1 MLKNARLG
9 VRIGIGFAIVLIM
22 TVLVGGMGFYSLQRL
37 HGGSS
42 LSDRAGDM
50 IATVL
55 RARELEKEYVIDK
68 EVQKAEAASDDLDQV
83 FTLAD
88 KMQTEISE
96 GQGRELLDSIQAES
110 KTYQSLLKDYVT
122 QENQKNE
129 ATQNMENAAREL
141 EVLAEEIMQGAQH
154 TRDQVLTESGQRV
167 DEAMQI
173 GETANE
179 IKDLTA
185 QCRVQESLYLLE
197 GRESNVRE
205 VNKAIE
211 DIDTRIQDMKDK
223 LQGQAMMR
231 QAENLD
237 GCLEEYAQGFEQYQK
252 MMGQQAK
259 AQQVMSQTAEELV
272 ANADK
277 IKSRQKGLLFV
288 LLAEDGTMQEARDR
302 IDILDRCNDIV
313 HMAAKARQ
321 KEKELI
327 ISSDQELANQ
337 VNSWATQ
344 IQTSGYIIADE
355 IQKLA
360 GQSENDDRVKQD
372 IAYAEE
378 VARLGKEY
386 EQAFAEFMDSD
397 EKTLWAR
404 NTMQDAARRLGSA
417 AESINRIQ
425 NIKVAKVR
433 RESRQA
439 QEQARETV
447 QTANLLLQ
455 QTRLCRQKEQ
465 TVALSAG
472 ASGIDAV
479 RSIGQQIVDL
489 GKDMKVH
496 TRDGESQGDKIV
508 AATAHY
514 SQAFDIFVEKIT
526 AQGKAEER
534 MGQAAQRVERQATE
548 IRELQQQ
555 RMGNITSN
563 ANLVMLS
570 GSGGAI
576 GLGVLLASL
585 ITLGVTRPMRRVI
598 DQLFTASDQV
608 NSAAD
613 QIAHSSQQIA
623 EGVNEQAS
631 SLEESSSSLEEM
643 SSQTRQNA
651 EHAKEAKRSRD
662 DAYQSLQTAVQAM
675 HQTTDAMGRISSR
688 GEEIGKIIKT
698 IDDIAFQTN
707 LLALNAAVEAAR
719 AGEAGKGFAVVAEEV
734 RNLAQRSAE
743 AAQDTQILI
752 EKTVNEIQNGSKLLE
767 QTREAF
773 AHTEQQNQQVGGLID
788 EISTASDEQAQG
800 IEQVNTAVAEMD
812 KVVQTSAADAEEA
825 ASVAEELSA
834 QARELEAVVQD
845 LLNVVGS
852 GGTAHSSENAD
863 DEEYQSPEVSSNE
876 QEVGLRNKE
885 EDKKTYPKFSA

>member
-9 VRIGIGFAIVLIM
+9 VRIGVGFAIVLIM

-37 HGGSS
+37 HEGFS

-50 IATVL
+50 IAKVL
-55 RARELEKEYVIDK
+55 RAQELEKEYVIGK
-68 EVQKAEAASDDLDQV
+68 KPQKAEAASQDLDQV
-83 FTLAD
+83 FTLANT
-88 KMQTEISE
+88 MQTEVSE
-96 GQGRELLDSIQAES
+96 GQGRELLDSIQSES
-110 KTYQSLLKDYVT
+110 QKYQGLLKDYVT
-122 QENQKNE
+122 HENQKNQ
-129 ATQNMENAAREL
+129 ATQNMENAAQEL
-141 EVLAEEIMQGAQH
+141 EILAEKIMRTAQDK
-154 TRDQVLTESGQRV
+154 RDQVVKESGQRV
-167 DEAMQI
+167 DAAMQI

-185 QCRVQESLYLLE
+185 QCRVQESLYILE
-197 GRESNVRE
+197 GQESNVQE

-211 DIDTRIQDMKDK
+211 GIDTRIQDMKDK

-237 GCLEEYAQGFEQYQK
+237 ECLEEYAQGFEQYQK
-252 MMGQQAK
+252 MMGRQAE
-259 AQQVMSQTAEELV
+259 AQQVMSQTAGELV

-288 LLAEDGTMQEARDR
+288 LLAEDGTLQEARAR
-302 IDILDRCNDIV
+302 IGILDRCNDIV

-321 KEKELI
+321 KEKEYM
-327 ISSDQELANQ
+327 ISSDQEQATQ

-344 IQTSGYIIADE
+344 IQTSAYIIADE
-355 IQKLA
+355 VQKLA
-360 GQSENDDRVKQD
+360 GQSGNEDQVKQD
-372 IAYAEE
+372 IEYAEE
-378 VARLGKEY
+378 VASLGKEY
-386 EQAFAEFMDSD
+386 EQAFAEFVESD
-397 EKTLWAR
+397 EETLGAR

-439 QEQARETV
+439 QDQAGKTV
-447 QTANLLLQ
+447 QSANLLLQ
-455 QTRLCRQKEQ
+455 HTRLCRQKEQ

-472 ASGIDAV
+472 ASGVDEV
-479 RSIGQQIVDL
+479 RSTGQQIVDL
-489 GKDMKVH
+489 GQDMNAH
-496 TRDGESQGDKIV
+496 TGDGDSQGDKIV
-508 AATAHY
+508 AAAENY
-514 SQAFDIFVEKIT
+514 SQAFDTFVQKIT
-526 AQGKAEER
+526 AQGEAGDS
-534 MGQAAQRVERQATE
+534 MGQAAQRVERQAAE

-555 RMGNITSN
+555 RMGNVTSK
-563 ANLVMLS
+563 ANLIMLS

-598 DQLFTASDQV
+598 NSLFTASDQV

-631 SLEESSSSLEEM
+631 SLEESSSSLEQM

-675 HQTTDAMGRISSR
+675 HQTTEAMGRISNR

-734 RNLAQRSAE
+734 RNLAQRSAQ

-773 AHTEQQNQQVGGLID
+773 EHTEQQNQQVGGLID

-834 QARELEAVVQD
+834 QARELEASVQD
-845 LLNVVGS
+845 LLRVVGS
-852 GGTAHSSENAD
+852 KRGAEGSEAETGAEPAALED
-863 DEEYQSPEVSSNE
+863 
-876 QEVGLRNKE
+876 GAGKE
-885 EDKKTYPKFSA
+885 GS